1 MKNFDP
7 LKIQITILGL
17 GYVGLPLALEFSK
30 QYKVVGFD
38 INNTRIKELQDGI
51 DLTNEAL
58 AADLNLSSLTYTSSV
73 NDIASSN
80 IYIITVP
87 TPIDAANMPDLQ
99 PLISASK
106 MVGSI
111 LSEGD
116 IVIYESTVYPGA
128 TEEICIPEL
137 ENGSGFILNKNFSVG
152 YSPERINPGDKTHR
166 LTDITKVTSG
176 SDDETAKFIS
186 KLYASI
192 ISAGV
197 HQAPSIKVAEAAKV
211 IENTQRDLNIA
222 LINELAIIFD
232 KLDINTQEVLD
243 AASTKWNFIPFKPGL
258 VGGHCIGVDPYYL
271 TYKAEQAG
279 YIPEVIL
286 AGRKLNDNMGN
297 YVSQKLIDSLMSINI
312 DPSTANILVMGLTF
326 KENCPDLRNSKVIDV
341 IKPLKTACM
350 TVDVYDPWIDIEYA
364 EELYQINIVDVP
376 KENFYDAI
384 IIAVAHNIFADEGLL
399 RIKSYGKEVHLVYD
413 LKSLF
418 PNEDVDISL

>member
-38 INNTRIKELQDGI
+38 INSTRIKELQDGI

-58 AADLNLSSLTYTSSV
+58 EVDLKASSLTYTSSV

-111 LSEGD
+111 LSEDD

-176 SDDETAKFIS
+176 SDDETAQFIS

-232 KLDINTQEVLD
+232 KLDINTQEVLN

-271 TYKAEQAG
+271 TYKAQQAG

-297 YVSQKLIDSLMSINI
+297 YVSQKLIDSLTSINI
-312 DPSTANILVMGLTF
+312 DTSNANILVMGLTF

-350 TVDVYDPWIDIEYA
+350 TVDIYDPWIDIEYA
-364 EELYQINIVDVP
+364 EELYQINVVDVP